1 MNLLIP
7 CLFFASYCCI
17 SRQQWTESCMRRQ
30 VSHLK
35 AVLTSSNKLAVTM
48 KWSRKTIF
56 PTHRLKRHL
65 CLCKTCA
72 INSGAASVVLTEG
85 WLHHCACCSS
95 SNLKV
100 YFSKEDQ
107 LKAGSRLQC
116 ATALIKSW
124 SNLTATKTSGKQKN
138 VGAAICSPQPFLN
151 RSKNVCKASPAPS
164 SETSHYMCLSKY
176 LRPVL

>member
-1 MNLLIP
+1 MNLLEP
-7 CLFFASYCCI
+7 CLFLASYHCI
-17 SRQQWTESCMRRQ
+17 SRQQWTEYCMRRQ

-35 AVLTSSNKLAVTM
+35 AVLTSSNNLAVTM
-48 KWSRKTIF
+48 EWNRKTIF
-56 PTHRLKRHL
+56 PTHRFKRHL

-72 INSGAASVVLTEG
+72 INKIPGFGTASVVLTEG
-85 WLHHCACCSS
+85 WLHHCSCCSS
-95 SNLKV
+95 SSLKV
-100 YFSKEDQ
+100 YFSEEDQ

-116 ATALIKSW
+116 ASVPIKSW

-164 SETSHYMCLSKY
+164 F
-176 LRPVL
+176 